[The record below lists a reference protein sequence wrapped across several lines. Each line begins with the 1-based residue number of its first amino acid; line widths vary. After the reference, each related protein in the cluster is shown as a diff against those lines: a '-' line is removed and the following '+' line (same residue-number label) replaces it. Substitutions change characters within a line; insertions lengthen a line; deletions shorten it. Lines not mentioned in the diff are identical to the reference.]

1 MAVALPLVIDR
12 IHMTVG
18 VTSKKLYSYLI
29 SQLYGLLDI
38 QGTLLPKGKLSII
51 KEDYETRLDFWP
63 VKGRK
68 IAEVICGS
76 TKSKHL
82 YFKLVLYPAK
92 FRHGEFEHI
101 KFLIEVLLS
110 KWSYPILFSTA
121 NVPYVEIARD
131 FLNKDYLA
139 YFPYFPGARKSEVV
153 FEKNGD
159 KGSTYIGAYSSSKRF
174 NIYDKAR
181 QLTSKKGGSNFIR
194 LMRVEA
200 RLKKTGLKPFE
211 LLEKLE
217 NPFDGLEFL
226 SAEKLLCI
234 SDDDGWAVFVEQCRC
249 VGTAQA
255 LYECEKQ
262 VRKIYKARL
271 ASAKVDWWDA
281 SKAWEGW
288 PNAFAAILP

>member
-18 VTSKKLYSYLI
+18 VTSKDHYSFLI

-38 QGTLLPKGKLSII
+38 QKDLMPKGKLTVR
-51 KEDYETRLDFWP
+51 KETHLTQLNFWP
-63 VKGRK
+63 AKGRK
-68 IAEVICGS
+68 IAEIIGGS

-82 YFKLVLYPAK
+82 YLKLVLYPAK
-92 FRHGEFEHI
+92 FRTGDFENI
-101 KFLIEVLLS
+101 KSSINVLLS
-110 KWSYPILFSTA
+110 EWSYENLFFTA
-121 NVPYVEIARD
+121 NVSYVEIARD
-131 FLNKDYLA
+131 FVNKDCLA
-139 YFPYFPGARKSEVV
+139 YFPYYPAARKSEVF
-153 FEKNGD
+153 FENNGD
-159 KGSTYIGAYSSSKRF
+159 KGSTYIGAASSSKRF
-174 NIYDKAR
+174 CVYDKAK
-181 QLTSKKGGSNFIR
+181 QLANKQGKSNFKR